1 MTSEIQHIPFWKHRM
16 ILTLFIFCCTAALGF
31 TGQTL
36 IKAGLNQVQV
46 ANHSGF
52 DWMLHAYTNL
62 RVIAGGLL
70 VGIGFLLW
78 IAVLSR
84 LDLSQAMPMLA
95 ITYVP
100 WLIIARVALKENV
113 TPAQWVG
120 VVLISVGVYL
130 VLRK

>member
-1 MTSEIQHIPFWKHRM
+1 M

-36 IKAGLNQVQV
+36 IKAGLNQVQG
-46 ANHSGF
+46 ANHTGLE
-52 DWMLHAYTNL
+52 WMLHAYTNL
-62 RVIAGGLL
+62 RVIAGALL

>member
-1 MTSEIQHIPFWKHRM
+1 MIWKHRM
-16 ILTLFIFCCTAALGF
+16 ILTLIIFCCTAALGF

-36 IKAGLNQVQV
+36 IKAGLNEVHV
-46 ANHSGF
+46 ANHSGLQ
-52 DWMLHAYTNL
+52 WMLHAYTNL
-62 RVIAGGLL
+62 RVVAGAVL
-70 VGIGFLLW
+70 VGFGFLLW
-78 IAVLSR
+78 ILVLSR

-113 TPAQWVG
+113 TVAQWVG
-120 VVLISVGVYL
+120 VVLITVGVYF

>member
-113 TPAQWVG
+113 TLAQWVG